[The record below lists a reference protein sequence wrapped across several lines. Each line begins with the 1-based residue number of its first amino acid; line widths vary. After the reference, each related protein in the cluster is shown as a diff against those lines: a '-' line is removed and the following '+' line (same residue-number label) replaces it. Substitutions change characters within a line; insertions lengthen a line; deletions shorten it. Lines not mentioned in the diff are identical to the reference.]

1 MIYDFYFPPSFLRLL
16 MAVPNT
22 PARARRQ
29 LFHRAHASAVEVYLH
44 CVVHLADREQCRRG
58 DGRQRAEKAAG
69 GPSKSLDDKLA
80 KGSKA
85 SPIAEVREAS
95 AAAAARSPAGA
106 ELPSSSELMQWGDE
120 LGSFSTFLLA
130 SGGSDAAAELLLCA

>member
-80 KGSKA
+80 KGSKENNA
-85 SPIAEVREAS
+85 GVVSNDGKG
-95 AAAAARSPAGA
+95 SPALA
-106 ELPSSSELMQWGDE
+106 KRTKANKKTESE
-120 LGSFSTFLLA
+120 
-130 SGGSDAAAELLLCA
+130 